1 MLSDKIKEATKTAHQ
16 QLEVLVVKRLKAI
29 GSNADY
35 ANLLKHFYAY
45 FSKVEQ
51 AIAPFISAEVLPD
64 YASRRNASYLKK
76 DIEALGG
83 TTDELPQAQAP
94 VIASTISALGAL
106 YVMEGSIMG
115 GRIIV
120 QMLEKAGITKGVSFF
135 SGYGEATGQMW
146 QRFTDVLNRHAPT
159 EQDQASAIAAA
170 NATFTQFQQVFTGV
184 PAVE

>member
-29 GSNADY
+29 RSNADY
-35 ANLLKHFYAY
+35 ADLLKHFYAY

-64 YASRRNASYLKK
+64 YASRRNASYLKE

-83 TTDELPQAQAP
+83 TMDALPPVQAP
-94 VIASTISALGAL
+94 VIRNTASALGAL

-120 QMLEKAGITKGVSFF
+120 QMLEKSGITEGVSFF

-146 QRFTDVLNRHAPT
+146 QRFTEVLNHHAST
-159 EQDQASAIAAA
+159 EEDQALTIAAA
-170 NATFTQFQQVFTGV
+170 NATFTQFGDVFT
-184 PAVE
+184 A